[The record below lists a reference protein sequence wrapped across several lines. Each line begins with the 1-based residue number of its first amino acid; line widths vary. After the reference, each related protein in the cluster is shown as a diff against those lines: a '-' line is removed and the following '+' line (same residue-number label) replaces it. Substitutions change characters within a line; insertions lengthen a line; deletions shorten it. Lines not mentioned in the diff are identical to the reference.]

1 MGPLQ
6 LMRAFQRQAKCT
18 LQGPSSLLL
27 VCEICFYHLKGFM
40 LPTLPVRKSGDQAF
54 KHVLGLDPGRQILN
68 TAWSVNLCGHFL
80 FV

>member
-6 LMRAFQRQAKCT
+6 FMGTFQRQAKCT
-18 LQGPSSLLL
+18 LQGPSSLL
-27 VCEICFYHLKGFM
+27 VCEICFHHLKSFTW
-40 LPTLPVRKSGDQAF
+40 PTLPVRKSGDQAF

-68 TAWSVNLCGHFL
+68 NAWSVNLCGYFL